1 MNKRKIFALLVTI
14 FFLILIFYKLDVSEL
29 ISTFKVF
36 DFKNLWLIIILYIL
50 SMYIRGFRWK
60 ALFLDDKKYSALE
73 LSENFVTGIFLNIF
87 LPARGGDLYRAY
99 QLGATKDEKKMKVL
113 GSILIE
119 RTFDGICVFLIL
131 LFAVVMY
138 CKTKWIIN
146 LSYTV
151 GTLFIGSFVSF
162 YLIYKYNKLDFIFG
176 KIKNLA
182 IKILPQKY
190 HEKISNIF
198 EFINSQL
205 NNFVEGFKA
214 LNSFKYT
221 FKAFLFS
228 ALAWGI
234 ECVVAYLIINS
245 FHMQIGFAASLFV
258 ISLISFST
266 MIPSASS
273 FVGPYQY
280 AYILAL
286 GIFGIDK
293 STTLGISTIHQ
304 SILLLTQGLMCS
316 YIVLKNNF
324 FGKK

>member
-1 MNKRKIFALLVTI
+1 MSKKKVFALLVTI
-14 FFLILIFYKLDVSEL
+14 FFLVIIFYKIDIHEV
-29 ISTFKVF
+29 IGTFKIF
-36 DFKNLWLIIILYIL
+36 DFKNLWLIVILYMF
-50 SMYIRGFRWK
+50 SMYLRGFRWK
-60 ALFLDDKKYSALE
+60 DLLLEDKKYTALE
-73 LSENFVTGIFLNIF
+73 LAENFVMGVFLNIF

-99 QLGATKDEKKMKVL
+99 KLGKTKDERKMKVL

-131 LFAVVMY
+131 LFAVIMY
-138 CKTKWIIN
+138 CKEKWIIN

-151 GTLFIGSFVSF
+151 GILFIGCFIAF
-162 YLIYKYNKLDFIFG
+162 YLIYKYNKIDYIFE
-176 KIKNLA
+176 
-182 IKILPQKY
+182 KILGITKKFLPEKY
-190 HEKISNIF
+190 HSKISDILG
-198 EFINSQL
+198 FINNQL
-205 NNFVEGFKA
+205 NFFVEGFEA

-221 FKAFLFS
+221 LKAFIFS
-228 ALAWGI
+228 LLPWGV

-245 FHMQIGFAASLFV
+245 FNMPIGFAASLFV

-273 FVGPYQY
+273 FIGPYQY

-304 SILLLTQGLMCS
+304 TILLLTQGLMCS

-324 FGKK
+324 LKKE

>member
-36 DFKNLWLIIILYIL
+36 DFKNLWLIIILYML

-138 CKTKWIIN
+138 CKTK
-146 LSYTV
+146 
-151 GTLFIGSFVSF
+151 
-162 YLIYKYNKLDFIFG
+162 
-176 KIKNLA
+176 
-182 IKILPQKY
+182 
-190 HEKISNIF
+190 
-198 EFINSQL
+198 
-205 NNFVEGFKA
+205 
-214 LNSFKYT
+214 
-221 FKAFLFS
+221 
-228 ALAWGI
+228 
-234 ECVVAYLIINS
+234 
-245 FHMQIGFAASLFV
+245 
-258 ISLISFST
+258 
-266 MIPSASS
+266 
-273 FVGPYQY
+273 
-280 AYILAL
+280 
-286 GIFGIDK
+286 
-293 STTLGISTIHQ
+293 
-304 SILLLTQGLMCS
+304 
-316 YIVLKNNF
+316 
-324 FGKK
+324 